1 MSILQPFCGARQRAQ
16 THFGAYKKVRLASE
30 PDFFVVRGAQI
41 LLEKVQILGSGASTE
56 KYLCMLFYQPHVA
69 APLLLRPMSTL
80 HFKTTINCANCV
92 RAITPAL
99 NGEPAIQA
107 WEVDTTGPDK
117 LLTVRTDLAAAQV
130 EALVKEAGFQAQ
142 AI

>member
-1 MSILQPFCGARQRAQ
+1 MP
-16 THFGAYKKVRLASE
+16 
-30 PDFFVVRGAQI
+30 
-41 LLEKVQILGSGASTE
+41 
-56 KYLCMLFYQPHVA
+56 
-69 APLLLRPMSTL
+69 TL